1 MADAEVRFTAN
12 TTDVDAF
19 ISQLQSHPVAV
30 PVTLTPSGTP
40 TIPSTPGAFAAGV
53 PSPGAAL
60 TTPPGGGASSLSQAI
75 TAQAALAATSPAD
88 YAVRGAY
95 ARGPRPYY
103 PPDYPTAAAPDDE
116 EDSPGIAGGR
126 GRGGGRFGR
135 GYGGLLAIHFAT
147 HIAAGVARYSLRD
160 QEVQSQLARGTDPQL
175 DRLRAELEGIQ
186 GQESIPY
193 FGYGIQIGEAITG
206 RLDPR
211 GYSKLNLQNR
221 IQDIGRERERAQ
233 FDTGLGAERLES
245 RTTAAG
251 LRRGAWLEGLT
262 GTARDVGA
270 ANVALA
276 EQQDRAYGQRAALVA
291 AVNTAPSGKAFGEAQ
306 DRLQEF
312 DRNRAPVA
320 AAEIVARD
328 ARLNVARRE
337 DRLGGLLASN
347 QFDALSLGAAG
358 RFGAARD
365 AAFEAGLKAA
375 EIQATI
381 SPQYSGQ
388 LSDVQSLNALRRK
401 QDEARTAYEGRQ
413 VSYDSAATQAEL
425 RHDTRGAIDARYAGR
440 AADILANAD
449 PANVAALTKQANR
462 ERLLAH
468 QSFGEQTLGQ
478 LYGLN
483 VANAALESFIRGPG
497 TRGER
502 STVSE
507 GIDIYGQTLE
517 AARNALLADRGGN
530 VGAIQ
535 RHGQLQLEQLQTAA
549 LAGFRAQEVHLGQVA
564 VQSPESGL
572 AKIQELLEKLGSMPD
587 KLDTIN
593 KTLADFDKVQ

>member
-1 MADAEVRFTAN
+1 
-12 TTDVDAF
+12 
-19 ISQLQSHPVAV
+19 VA
-30 PVTLTPSGTP
+30 
-40 TIPSTPGAFAAGV
+40 AAGSAGV
-53 PSPGAAL
+53 TADCSPSILPR
-60 TTPPGGGASSLSQAI
+60 
-75 TAQAALAATSPAD
+75 TSPPESRGIP
-88 YAVRGAY
+88 YA
-95 ARGPRPYY
+95 
-103 PPDYPTAAAPDDE
+103 
-116 EDSPGIAGGR
+116 
-126 GRGGGRFGR
+126 
-135 GYGGLLAIHFAT
+135 
-147 HIAAGVARYSLRD
+147 
-160 QEVQSQLARGTDPQL
+160 QEIQSQLARGTDPQL
-175 DRLRAELEGIQ
+175 DRLRAELEDFQ
-186 GQESIPY
+186 SQESIP
-193 FGYGIQIGEAITG
+193 FVGQGFQIGEAITG

-291 AVNTAPSGKAFGEAQ
+291 AVNTAPSGRRLAKHKK
-306 DRLQEF
+306 LQEF